1 MWARSR
7 VTFSFFVGPL
17 FLFFA
22 SLLGCRNCDLVEA
35 ELRSRENDLRELRAD
50 LARAESHN
58 EALVRELSSIR
69 QGTAAK
75 ISPELASQTYTLKQ
89 ITLGRGTGGVDEDD
103 CPGDDALQVVLEPC
117 DGDGHTIKAP
127 GSAHIEAWEI
137 NAQGL
142 KTPLSTWDLAPEQLR
157 HTWRSGLLS
166 TGYFITLP
174 WKNWPSSE
182 KLRVI
187 VRFTLIDGRLFE
199 ADKDVTIRLTPAAW
213 RRTMP
218 RSDPGDNSPSQE
230 PIPDLAPPRKLEP
243 NPNSPPNARWPLPA
257 DGGVIAA
264 EARTSNALQPVASWR
279 PKATPSVADSVE
291 LLRPAPLKY
300 QPGENP

>member
-7 VTFSFFVGPL
+7 VTFSFFLVPL
-17 FLFFA
+17 FLGLA
-22 SLLGCRNCDLVEA
+22 SVAGCRNCDLVEA
-35 ELRSRENDLRELRAD
+35 ELRSRENDLREVRAD
-50 LARAESHN
+50 LARVESHN
-58 EALVRELSSIR
+58 EALVRELSSVR

-103 CPGDDALQVVLEPC
+103 CPGDDALQVVLEPR

-127 GSAHIEAWEI
+127 GTAHIEAWEI
-137 NAQGL
+137 GPQGL
-142 KTPLSTWDLAPEQLR
+142 KTPLSTWDLTPEPLR

-187 VRFTLIDGRLFE
+187 VRFTLIDGRVFE
-199 ADKDVTIRLTPAAW
+199 ADKDVTIRLTPAAQ

-218 RSDPGDNSPSQE
+218 RSDPVDDRPSLE

-243 NPNSPPNARWPLPA
+243 NATSTSQARWPIPGSTPT
-257 DGGVIAA
+257 GG
-264 EARTSNALQPVASWR
+264 TSAALQPVASWR
-279 PKATPSVADSVE
+279 PKPAPSLVDSIE
-291 LLRPAPLKY
+291 LLRPTPLKY
-300 QPGENP
+300 QPGESP